1 MGLLGNILVT
11 FALMLWPMVWIV
23 SIMGMGG
30 PGASNRLDWMIQL
43 LVYMSY
49 PIWMFGL
56 LSLAGKSFWGL
67 ASGYFLIGCL
77 VLFITFN
84 AGMFRN
90 ISNLLQGIQNEGY
103 SVVRSTA
110 YFNAKPIVE
119 ADAESFDLFKGDL
132 SYFFAYHAWDN
143 KHTYYRGE
151 VIEGAPGGPLEAL
164 NDLSRSRDYV
174 ASGETVIYGDTV
186 LPGCIRSKLEFFDEF
201 QRPWARC
208 EGNIYHGGAL
218 VEGADAQSFTPL
230 NSWLAHDRYR
240 FYVRTEVTDTTADS
254 SSFRRIDNGYYRDD
268 HRVFYL
274 PDSQIHEV
282 EGADVSTFEVVME
295 IDDDIRSD
303 ARDARFRYYNGK
315 QVAPR

>member
-11 FALMLWPMVWIV
+11 FVVGFWLMVWV
-23 SIMGMGG
+23 ASVMGMGA
-30 PGASNRLDWMIQL
+30 PGASNDLRGITQL
-43 LVYMSY
+43 LIMLSY
-49 PIWMFGL
+49 PIWIFTWL
-56 LSLAGKSFWGL
+56 IWSGKSFWG
-67 ASGYFLIGCL
+67 ASPGYFLIGFL
-77 VLFITFN
+77 VIFTVLN
-84 AGMFRN
+84 AGMFRYAY
-90 ISNLLQGIQNEGY
+90 NLVRGIQNQGY
-103 SVVRSTA
+103 SVASNAV
-110 YFNAKPIVE
+110 YFNAKPIAE
-119 ADAESFDLFKGDL
+119 ADAQSFDMFKGDL
-132 SYFFAYHAWDN
+132 SYRFSDHAWDDQ
-143 KHTYYRGE
+143 HVYY
-151 VIEGAPGGPLEAL
+151 EGRVVEGVQGGPLEAL
-164 NDLSRSRDYV
+164 DDLGWSSDYV

-186 LPGCIRSKLEFFDEF
+186 LRGCSLSYLEFFEDIEKY
-201 QRPWARC
+201 WARC
-208 EGNIYHGGAL
+208 GEQIYYAGNI

-230 NSWLAHDRYR
+230 NSWLAHDKYR

-303 ARDARFRYYNGK
+303 ARDSRFYYYNGK